1 MKFFELIKIALS
13 SLWNSKTRT
22 ILSML
27 GIIIGISSVIV
38 IIGFSE
44 GQTKAIEEEF
54 ASSGTNRL
62 SVSVSGSVSRN
73 DLFTEED
80 AETIMMAYS
89 DRVSLVS
96 PVVNATGNYNLNRE
110 DYSINSVGTDGDY
123 DEIFDLE
130 IMNGEFFSDAD
141 LERRSDLVVMDNIFA
156 TEIYGTDQVVGEKI
170 LIDYEGYKREYTI
183 IGIYE
188 TDEDAG
194 LYSDDSTKTIYVPYT
209 SFPSY
214 NGTFR
219 SMELELVDS
228 ESVTADGEA
237 IVQLLEKT
245 HDNEGEELYRTF
257 SLSSIADMM
266 ETVMGTMTLVLV
278 AIAAISLLVGGI
290 GVMNIM
296 LVSVTERTREIGT
309 RKAIGAKRR
318 DILLQFVIEAITI
331 TGLGGA
337 LGVLFGVLLLIWTT
351 PMVGIPLVV
360 SPWAIGLAVG
370 FSSLLGVFFGI
381 YPAVRASSLA
391 PVDALRHE

>member
-22 ILSML
+22 VLSML

-54 ASSGTNRL
+54 ASSGANRL

-80 AETIMMAYS
+80 AEIIQMAYS

-96 PVVNATGNYNLNRE
+96 PVVNATGSYNLNRE
-110 DYSINSVGTDGDY
+110 DYTINSVGTDGDY

-130 IMNGEFFSDAD
+130 IMNGEFFSDTD

-183 IGIYE
+183 IGIFE
-188 TDEDAG
+188 SDEDGG

-219 SMELELVDS
+219 SMELELIDS
-228 ESVTADGEA
+228 ESVTVDGEA

-245 HDNEGEELYRTF
+245 HENEGEELYKTF

-266 ETVMGTMTLVLV
+266 ETVMATMTLVLV